1 MIKINSK
8 FNIINSDI
16 LRLELIC
23 FNKGN
28 EKEIPY
34 YYYNIIENKTNNN
47 IGKISIR
54 IGCNYHSYY
63 NGNIGY
69 EIDSDYRGNNYAYLA
84 SKMVLD
90 VARFYNMKKIILT
103 CEENNIASSKTI
115 EKLGGKLLET
125 VFPPHDYFGFF
136 EGIKKHK
143 IYKLDI

>member
-8 FNIINSDI
+8 FNIIKSEA

-54 IGCNYHSYY
+54 IGSNYHSYY

-115 EKLGGKLLET
+115 EKLGGKLIE
-125 VFPPHDYFGFF
+125 VAMPKEDYFAYF
-136 EGIKKHK
+136 EGMEKLK

>member
-1 MIKINSK
+1 MAKYNSK
-8 FNIINSDI
+8 FCVLNSDV

-34 YYYNIIENKTNNN
+34 YWYNIIENMTNKQV
-47 IGKISIR
+47 GKISIR
-54 IGCNYHSYY
+54 IGSSYHSYY

-90 VARFYNMKKIILT
+90 VARFYNMKEIILT
-103 CEENNIASSKTI
+103 CEVDNIASSKTI
-115 EKLGGKLLET
+115 EKLGGVLIET
-125 VFPPHDYFGFF
+125 ILPPRDYFAFF